1 MKTRTPD
8 QVEIRIPR
16 RAEFVRVARMAACAL
31 ASQLDFTYDVIKDIE
46 LAVGEACAN
55 AVEHVA
61 GEGSN
66 DVTVRFNVDD
76 GGANELGNRLDDG
89 RLRFQNPGVTLQG
102 AVQLRPLLRPERI
115 LMLQRGRHG
124 GLGREPAARHAA
136 NQQPQDQASNRRS
149 GCPRPKVEQTIR
161 GH

>member
-1 MKTRTPD
+1 MKTTTPD

-31 ASQLDFTYDVIKDIE
+31 ASQLDFTYDIIKDIE

-66 DVTVRFNVDD
+66 DVTVRFSVDD
-76 GGANELGNRLDDG
+76 HQLTVEVIDRGQGFDPSQLPAEGPPEDWDD
-89 RLRFQNPGVTLQG
+89 P
-102 AVQLRPLLRPERI
+102 
-115 LMLQRGRHG
+115 G
-124 GLGREPAARHAA
+124 GLGLVVIREVMDEMTVDCDASTGTCVRMVKYRAR
-136 NQQPQDQASNRRS
+136 
-149 GCPRPKVEQTIR
+149 
-161 GH
+161 